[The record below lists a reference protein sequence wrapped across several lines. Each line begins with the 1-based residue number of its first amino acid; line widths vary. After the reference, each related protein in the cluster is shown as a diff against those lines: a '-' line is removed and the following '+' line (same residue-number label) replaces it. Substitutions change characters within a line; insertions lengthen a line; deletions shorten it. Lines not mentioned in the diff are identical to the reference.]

1 MRIIKYLEFIREST
15 QSKKEIRDIGQIWK
29 LEHIDISELLYDMKD
44 EGWKTS
50 INFGFLDDDDEF
62 TEKVLPNVETPVA
75 YETSFWSEDNETKG
89 ADVTDSFLFIYDMI
103 ESKLEGKM
111 QIADGDG
118 PNGIDKENLL
128 FKGGIFVKDE
138 SFEIRDYISIIASE
152 KELYEFTEEEVA
164 EYYGWSYSMSD
175 NYGNIYLKISK
186 EDLANEVLQS
196 DQYREMIINRDI
208 MWDSYESHYYI
219 PTDIQSMLYSLDKE
233 NLEYLIR
240 AMIKESGGWES
251 IKGEDIVIDNDIIGY
266 NDEVD
271 EDKFIELVSK
281 ERFHRTLELMCN
293 ESEISTDIK
302 QTIAEWEM
310 SAHVDDNYDTL
321 ISEFED
327 EIGKIFEFTKF
338 EETIEKEITYTR
350 SDGKKHTSKYDVV
363 ETYYKIG
370 FDNSWIKE
378 WDYDD
383 LCDFDDID
391 GVFRNYH
398 LEEMDLISLSPYFRD
413 YGNVDSK
420 ALNVEIK
427 SMLKRY
433 LN

>member
-208 MWDSYESHYYI
+208 MWDSYESHY
-219 PTDIQSMLYSLDKE
+219 
-233 NLEYLIR
+233 
-240 AMIKESGGWES
+240 
-251 IKGEDIVIDNDIIGY
+251 
-266 NDEVD
+266 
-271 EDKFIELVSK
+271 
-281 ERFHRTLELMCN
+281 
-293 ESEISTDIK
+293 
-302 QTIAEWEM
+302 QT
-310 SAHVDDNYDTL
+310 V
-321 ISEFED
+321 
-327 EIGKIFEFTKF
+327 
-338 EETIEKEITYTR
+338 
-350 SDGKKHTSKYDVV
+350 
-363 ETYYKIG
+363 
-370 FDNSWIKE
+370 
-378 WDYDD
+378 
-383 LCDFDDID
+383 
-391 GVFRNYH
+391 
-398 LEEMDLISLSPYFRD
+398 P
-413 YGNVDSK
+413 
-420 ALNVEIK
+420 
-427 SMLKRY
+427 
-433 LN
+433 